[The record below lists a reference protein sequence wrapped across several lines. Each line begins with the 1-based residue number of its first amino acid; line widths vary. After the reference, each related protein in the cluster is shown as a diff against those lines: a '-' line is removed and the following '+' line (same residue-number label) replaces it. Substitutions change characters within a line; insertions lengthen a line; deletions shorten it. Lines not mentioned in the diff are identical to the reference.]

1 MQTLP
6 DATDLEAENTDS
18 ATKPVKIC
26 MHVTD
31 GAYDDYRVM
40 REATALVEAGYD
52 VTIVDIMSEVER
64 PTKEDISDVHMSH
77 VMFPELFIPT
87 RFKPWYLVKAAD
99 MILRGSIRLAQTST
113 DIYHAHDVKGLPA
126 CYIAATL
133 RNKPLVFDSHEIPL
147 DDPNITRWRGLS
159 KLAGKVLTS
168 MMPRCTGV
176 MSASPLYS
184 REIMREFHYPEVMT
198 LLNLPTYREV
208 PPSNKLRERLGLGPE
223 IRIALYQ
230 GNIQANRSLEQL
242 VNAAPFLDPNIVI
255 VMMGH
260 ATEATRI
267 ELEKLIAEKG
277 VEDRVKMIPAVPY
290 NELLSWTTSADLGL
304 TIFKPGYTRSIR
316 YCLPNKLFEY
326 LMAGLPVLSSQ
337 LDAIAEV
344 LKTYEV
350 GEILPSLAPEDVG
363 AAINAMLAD
372 GSKVERMR
380 QNALKAAREE
390 FHWEKEKL
398 KLVAFYKNVV
408 EKSKKAVGK

>member
-1 MQTLP
+1 MKTLP
-6 DATDLEAENTDS
+6 DATAEEAEEKKA
-18 ATKPVKIC
+18 ATKRVKIC

-52 VTIVDIMSEVER
+52 VTIVDIMAEVER
-64 PTKEDISDVHMSH
+64 PLDEDISDVHMKH
-77 VMFPELFIPT
+77 VMMPALFIPT
-87 RFKPWYLVKAAD
+87 RFKPWFLAKSAD
-99 MILRGSIRLAQTST
+99 MIVRGTLRLMRTTT

-126 CYIAATL
+126 CYIAASL
-133 RNKPLVFDSHEIPL
+133 RHKPLVFDSHEIPL

-159 KLAGKVLTS
+159 KLAGSVLTR
-168 MMPRCTGV
+168 MLPRCVGV
-176 MSASPLYS
+176 MTASPLYA
-184 REIMREFHYPEVMT
+184 REITNEFHYPDVAT
-198 LLNLPTYREV
+198 VLNLPTYREI
-208 PPSNKLRERLGLGPE
+208 PPSNRLRERLGLGPE

-255 VMMGH
+255 VMMGN

-277 VEDRVKMIPAVPY
+277 VEDRVKIIPAVPY

-350 GEILPSLAPEDVG
+350 GQILPSLAPEEIG
-363 AAINAMLAD
+363 ASINVMLAD
-372 GSKVERMR
+372 GEALARMR
-380 QNALKAAREE
+380 QNALEAARQE
-390 FHWEKEKL
+390 FNWEKEKQ
-398 KLVAFYKNVV
+398 KLIQFYQKVL
-408 EKSKKAVGK
+408 GK

>member
-1 MQTLP
+1 MKTQTNE
-6 DATDLEAENTDS
+6 TVLEEKTTDS
-18 ATKPVKIC
+18 STKPVKIC

-52 VTIVDIMSEVER
+52 VTIVDIMAEVER
-64 PTKEDISDVHMSH
+64 PLDEDISDVHMKH
-77 VMFPELFIPT
+77 VMMPELFIPT
-87 RFKPWYLVKAAD
+87 RFKPWFLVKSAD
-99 MILRGSIRLAQTST
+99 MILRGAMRLMRTST

-126 CYIAATL
+126 CYIAASL
-133 RNKPLVFDSHEIPL
+133 RHKPLVFDSHEIPL

-159 KLAGKVLTS
+159 ALAGRVLTR
-168 MMPRCTGV
+168 MLPRCAGV
-176 MSASPLYS
+176 ITASPLYA
-184 REIMREFHYPEVMT
+184 REIINEFHYPEVTT

-208 PPSNKLRERLGLGPE
+208 PPSNRLREHLGLGPE
-223 IRIALYQ
+223 VRIALYQ
-230 GNIQANRSLEQL
+230 GNIQANRSLDQL

-255 VMMGH
+255 VMMGN

-267 ELEKLIAEKG
+267 QLEKLIEEKG
-277 VEDRVKMIPAVPY
+277 VADRVKIIPAVPY

-344 LKTYEV
+344 LKTYGV
-350 GEILPSLAPEDVG
+350 GHILPSLEPSEIG
-363 AAINAMLAD
+363 ASINAMLAD
-372 GSKVERMR
+372 ADALAAMR
-380 QNALKAAREE
+380 HNALEAAREE
-390 FHWEKEKL
+390 FHWEKEKK
-398 KLVAFYKNVV
+398 KLIQFYQKIV
-408 EKSKKAVGK
+408 SQGAATR